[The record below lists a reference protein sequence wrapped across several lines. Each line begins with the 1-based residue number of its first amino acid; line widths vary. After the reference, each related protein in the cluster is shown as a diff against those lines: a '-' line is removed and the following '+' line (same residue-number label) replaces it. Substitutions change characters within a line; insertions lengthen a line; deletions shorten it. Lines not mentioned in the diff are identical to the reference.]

1 MGLLDTIAGA
11 LSLFDDN
18 DCDWFC
24 DECDAYMNDQPGF
37 TTLFGTWTCK
47 ECGATNDVIENN
59 IVDDDDDDDGY
70 IGSYQYYKDEEKR
83 IREEDEEMWE
93 LGIDPYD
100 D

>member
-18 DCDWFC
+18 DCDWLC
-24 DECDAYMNDQPGF
+24 DECDAHMNDQPGF

-47 ECGATNDVIENN
+47 ECGATNDVSENN
-59 IVDDDDDDDGY
+59 IVDVDDDDGY
-70 IGSYQYYKDEEKR
+70 VGNYQYYKDEEKR